1 MRVPEDRVREFFA
14 LRAAVRELREDEAA
28 RELRE
33 REEEPPER
41 DDLLD
46 ELRFDLPLDPGAEAR
61 RLERAAVRGELFVRE
76 REVPVRLL
84 FFPVSDE
91 LLRALADRDAPRWED
106 RPRSACCAVSRLTSL
121 LKLLF
126 PPPAVLS

>member
-61 RLERAAVRGELFVRE
+61 RPAILACRRPEM
-76 REVPVRLL
+76 
-84 FFPVSDE
+84 
-91 LLRALADRDAPRWED
+91 ADRAP
-106 RPRSACCAVSRLTSL
+106 T
-121 LKLLF
+121 
-126 PPPAVLS
+126 